1 MIRTVEME
9 GGRTQNKTLI
19 HPIVISD
26 HRNTYKNNRKNRNTR
41 KNKKQKALSAREHF
55 NARMCMPIG
64 SSSISFPNTEA
75 VKKQI
80 EAYNKELDQRFL
92 NNSYY

>member
-1 MIRTVEME
+1 ME
-9 GGRTQNKTLI
+9 DHTEV
-19 HPIVISD
+19 IVD
-26 HRNTYKNNRKNRNTR
+26 QVQP
-41 KNKKQKALSAREHF
+41 KKLRAREHF
-55 NARMCMPIG
+55 YARMCMPIG

>member
-1 MIRTVEME
+1 MEDQTEMIIDQV
-9 GGRTQNKTLI
+9 Q
-19 HPIVISD
+19 P
-26 HRNTYKNNRKNRNTR
+26 
-41 KNKKQKALSAREHF
+41 KKRSAREHF
-55 NARMCMPIG
+55 YARMCMPIG